1 MPQNYN
7 FQRETVNDLY
17 LSDVTTTT
25 DTDTQFF
32 TGFKNSNFDFLTTN
46 QAEQNDAK
54 VSVFKINCFCE
65 FFQKVQHKIRCI
77 RNSGNV
83 LSSKNHMLE

>member
-1 MPQNYN
+1 LCINLNASDSLPQNYN

-65 FFQKVQHKIRCI
+65 FFQKVQRCFI
-77 RNSGNV
+77 FKKS
-83 LSSKNHMLE
+83 HA